1 MFRFSQNVT
10 NAGSRTTYSEIQ
22 SKCDWRGIL
31 NSLFRNSVK
40 TWPTR
45 GPQQPIQKFRN
56 SVKNVTNTGPERPFR
71 CLDCVDLWCCAELE
85 RLLCLYEFSF
95 GLLRSLSK
103 CLGGNLYIRTN
114 GSTYYTSQPNLT
126 HSITGTY
133 MRKTSAEKEVS
144 DISGRKII
152 TLKGPQCIV
161 DKYPK
166 KSWQGNIWSPNPSL
180 TQGSMVLFFWVSLV
194 SDLITNR
201 APSKN

>member
-1 MFRFSQNVT
+1 MIVKSTVSRFLLHIRQSVQQLI
-10 NAGSRTTYSEIQ
+10 GEEKKHLISRSFDHRLCRADEEDA
-22 SKCDWRGIL
+22 DWNDTRAAVSH
-31 NSLFRNSVK
+31 NSLR
-40 TWPTR
+40 
-45 GPQQPIQKFRN
+45 
-56 SVKNVTNTGPERPFR
+56 
-71 CLDCVDLWCCAELE
+71 DCVELWCCAELE

-103 CLGGNLYIRTN
+103 CLDGNLYIRTN